1 MEFENKSFLIRK
13 LHSLFG
19 IIPIGFFLLE
29 HLITNSFAVQ
39 GAVSFNDKVHFLKS
53 IPFLVP
59 LEIFVIA
66 LPILFHGIYGLY
78 IVYLA
83 DNNVLKYSYY
93 RNWMFY
99 LQRITAIITLIFVV
113 WHAWNLRIATAFSG
127 AEVSFDTMADIF
139 SNNTYL
145 VIYIIGLF
153 AALFHFANGLWAF
166 MISWGMTIGEKAQKA
181 SAIVCSFI
189 FVILAALGLFGLS
202 GFLS

>member
-1 MEFENKSFLIRK
+1 MEFDNKSFLTRK
-13 LHSLFG
+13 IHSLFG

-29 HLITNSFAVQ
+29 HLITNSFATQ

-53 IPFLVP
+53 IPFLIP
-59 LEIFVIA
+59 LELFVIA

-99 LQRITAIITLIFVV
+99 LQRITAIITFIFVL
-113 WHAWNLRIATAFSG
+113 WHAWNLRIATAFLG
-127 AEVSFDTMADIF
+127 TEVNFDTMAQLF
-139 SNNTYL
+139 SNTSFVVLY
-145 VIYIIGLF
+145 VIGLLS
-153 AALFHFANGLWAF
+153 ALFHFANGLWAF
-166 MISWGMTIGEKAQKA
+166 MVSWGITIGAKAQKT
-181 SAIVCSFI
+181 SAIVCAFI
-189 FVILAALGLFGLS
+189 FVILTALGLFGLS